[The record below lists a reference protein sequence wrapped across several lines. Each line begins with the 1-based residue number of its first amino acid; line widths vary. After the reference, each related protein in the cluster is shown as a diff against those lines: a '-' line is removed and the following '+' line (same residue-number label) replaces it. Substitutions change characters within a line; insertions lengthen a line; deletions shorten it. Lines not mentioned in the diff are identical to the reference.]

1 MALGLLCGYQSPLK
15 KHHHQRS
22 VEPITC
28 TTHPA
33 RLQCYLTIN
42 LIRLAHMCHFFLTPK
57 HENCSGLC
65 LLPAVLGNAGS
76 KQEITVIVLTL
87 SRSEPLPPFLL
98 KSRTTSN
105 IFAQKSNFTSNIW
118 FNCYRSNANRQSAR
132 GKDLEPNKNTQIVYE
147 LIFLLLHIIIILLT
161 ISMAIISKELVSSLF
176 LEQIRRVGT
185 WVCGFLCLPTNQQQ
199 YSTIIIIGR

>member
-1 MALGLLCGYQSPLK
+1 MYIYATTTTRVAWIKTFGTWTPLRLPKLPQEAPSSAFRGAHYLHYSPSQTALLPNNKFNKISSYVSL
-15 KHHHQRS
+15 
-22 VEPITC
+22 
-28 TTHPA
+28 
-33 RLQCYLTIN
+33 
-42 LIRLAHMCHFFLTPK
+42 FLTPK
-57 HENCSGLC
+57 HENCSKLC

-147 LIFLLLHIIIILLT
+147 LIFLLLHIIIIFLT
-161 ISMAIISKELVSSLF
+161 ITSSSSYSPSAWRSLA
-176 LEQIRRVGT
+176 RS
-185 WVCGFLCLPTNQQQ
+185 WSAVC
-199 YSTIIIIGR
+199 S